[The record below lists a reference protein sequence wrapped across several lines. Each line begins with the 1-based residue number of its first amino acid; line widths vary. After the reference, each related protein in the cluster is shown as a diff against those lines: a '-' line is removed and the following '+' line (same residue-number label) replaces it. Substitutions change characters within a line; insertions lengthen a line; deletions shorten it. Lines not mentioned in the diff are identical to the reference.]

1 MILLLSEIFPPTH
14 GGSGRWFF
22 ELYRRLKPNSTVIV
36 TNDNTQNS
44 PEQDAI
50 DSAFPQTIKRIA
62 FTSPEWGLK
71 SLTGLQFYV
80 KTMISVL
87 KLRNMGI
94 SQVHCGRCIPEGF
107 IGLVVAKLLRKPL
120 VCYIHGE
127 DVEVARTSREIAMIV
142 KWVLKGSNTL
152 ICNSTNTKNLLID
165 HWQVSPSKIE
175 VINPGVDVDQ
185 FKAEPADNAFKE
197 KMNWTDR
204 FVCLTVGRLQRR
216 KGHDKM
222 IEAIPEL
229 IKTIPNVTY
238 AIVGNGDQLD
248 HLRAKAKALEVEQYV
263 QFLSEID
270 DAELIQCYQQ
280 CDLFILPNRA
290 DGNDIEG
297 FGMVLAEAQACGK
310 PVIAGKSG
318 GTADALQDGKTGVLV
333 DCTDPTN
340 IASAVIKMNE
350 DITANVYTQAASVE
364 FIHSAL
370 TWEIHAKQ
378 ANAVFAKLDP
388 THEH

>member
-1 MILLLSEIFPPTH
+1 MILLLSEIFPPIH

-36 TNDNTQNS
+36 TNDVRS
-44 PEQDAI
+44 DEQQDI
-50 DSAFPQTIKRIA
+50 DDAFPQTIKRMPL
-62 FTSPEWGLK
+62 TSTQWGLK
-71 SLTGLQFYV
+71 SLSGLTFYA
-80 KTMISVL
+80 KCIFSVL
-87 KLRNMGI
+87 KLRNLGI

-107 IGLVVAKLLRKPL
+107 TGLVIAKLLRKPL

-127 DVEVARTSREIAMIV
+127 DIEVARTSREIAIIV
-142 KWVLKGSNTL
+142 KLVLKGSNKL
-152 ICNSTNTKNLLID
+152 ICNSTNTKSLLME
-165 HWQVSPSKIE
+165 HWHVSTDKIA
-175 VINPGVDVDQ
+175 VINPGVDVERFTAVPEDL
-185 FKAEPADNAFKE
+185 AFKE
-197 KMNWTDR
+197 KMAWTDS

-222 IEAIPEL
+222 IEAIPQLLE
-229 IKTIPNVTY
+229 TVPNLKYV
-238 AIVGNGDQLD
+238 IVGNGDQL
-248 HLRAKAKALEVEQYV
+248 LSLKQKADDLKITQYI

-318 GTADALQDGKTGVLV
+318 GTADALLDGKTGMLV
-333 DCTDPTN
+333 ECNEPTN
-340 IASAVIKMNE
+340 ITYAITQMKQ
-350 DITANVYTQAASVE
+350 DINTGLFNTECCVE
-364 FIHSAL
+364 FIHSSL
-370 TWEIHAKQ
+370 TWQIHARQ
-378 ANAVFAKLDP
+378 ANSVFSKMDP
-388 THEH
+388 NHEY